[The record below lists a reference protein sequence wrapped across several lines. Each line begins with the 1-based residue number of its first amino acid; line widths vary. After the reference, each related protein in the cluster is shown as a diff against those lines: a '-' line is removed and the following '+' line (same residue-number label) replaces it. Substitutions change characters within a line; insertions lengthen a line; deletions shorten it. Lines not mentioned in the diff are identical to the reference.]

1 MGTNNSHNGTTA
13 VTMLNNPDSV
23 EDFSYRALHTGTK
36 SAKKIIKAFY
46 DKKPDHSYFI
56 GCSLGGRMGIKD
68 AELFPEDYDGIVA
81 GAPTNFIPADTWT
94 GLIHDEVLRQ
104 CDKIDGVADGI
115 IEVPNKCHFDPQA
128 LLCKASEVQG
138 CLNEAQVQ
146 QLEKI
151 YAPYE
156 FPDGEPI
163 FPRLNPGAEKRAVD
177 RLLSGL
183 PFTNSVEWFRYVVL
197 SDPAWQPED
206 YTSALVRT
214 AEAINPFNIRTYP
227 RTLPG
232 FRARGGKLIT
242 YHGGQDQQLTQ
253 FGTER
258 FVERMARGDGRLGDY
273 NRYFPIL
280 GMFHCNAGP
289 GAWVLDQ
296 GGNAAAAGIGFD
308 AESNVLA
315 AAVAWVEEGRA
326 GRPRCYEGPT
336 RPLRLA

>member
-1 MGTNNSHNGTTA
+1 M
-13 VTMLNNPDSV
+13 
-23 EDFSYRALHTGTK
+23 
-36 SAKKIIKAFY
+36 
-46 DKKPDHSYFI
+46 
-56 GCSLGGRMGIKD
+56 
-68 AELFPEDYDGIVA
+68 
-81 GAPTNFIPADTWT
+81 
-94 GLIHDEVLRQ
+94 
-104 CDKIDGVADGI
+104 
-115 IEVPNKCHFDPQA
+115 
-128 LLCKASEVQG
+128 
-138 CLNEAQVQ
+138 
-146 QLEKI
+146 
-151 YAPYE
+151 
-156 FPDGEPI
+156 
-163 FPRLNPGAEKRAVD
+163 
-177 RLLSGL
+177 
-183 PFTNSVEWFRYVVL
+183 VL

-326 GRPRCYEGPT
+326 GRPRCYEGPSSWMMRRPRVLTFSATTAPGLGSRHSWAAIT
-336 RPLRLA
+336 RSLKAGGVSSRVEQVPAHWVRRDFDISHSIYILASTAGASYRNVPGHKVLARSGASRTTQVSARGPCL